1 MSARKAA
8 AVRDEGL
15 QAERTSLA
23 WSRTALALT
32 VNAALMFRA
41 GAVEGHLSVVVLAI
55 MLALAA
61 AATAIFGLLRR
72 KALLAGEHPPGHD
85 AASIALVT
93 LFAFMACV
101 TGVVSM
107 LA

>member
-1 MSARKAA
+1 MSAGKAA

-41 GAVEGHLSVVVLAI
+41 GAVGGHWSIVILAI

-61 AATAIFGLLRR
+61 AATAIIGLLRK
-72 KALLAGEHPPGHD
+72 KALLFGEHPPGHD
-85 AASIALVT
+85 APTMALVT
-93 LFAFMACV
+93 LFAFAACV
-101 TGVVSM
+101 TGVLSI
-107 LA
+107 LL